1 MPIPLVTLDQTT
13 DLVCSEDSAVT
24 LKFLPVP
31 ELTDEEKAAG
41 KKPPEPVRESRRP
54 IRWLTRDEVESI
66 GPGALI
72 VTVRTINSDEQFGCT
87 GGFNALTT
95 RAGTAAAANRATSIA
110 VKRAGGMPG
119 VDARTPEEVQAFV
132 QRLPMVYREQ
142 LGEWILN
149 DCVGTKDP
157 FASPS

>member
-1 MPIPLVTLDQTT
+1 M
-13 DLVCSEDSAVT
+13 
-24 LKFLPVP
+24 
-31 ELTDEEKAAG
+31 
-41 KKPPEPVRESRRP
+41 RESRRP
-54 IRWLTRDEVESI
+54 IRWLTRDEVDFI
-66 GPGALI
+66 NPGALI
-72 VTVRTINSDEQFGCT
+72 VTVRTLNSDEQFGCT

-95 RAGTAAAANRATSIA
+95 RAGTAAAAQRATAIG

-119 VDARTPEEVQAFV
+119 IDARTPDEVQAFV